1 MTVGFIG
8 FGDMGSDMAAHV
20 AKKDGREVLVYDID
34 PARLESAKDIGVT
47 PVDGIAAI
55 GRRAEVTVI
64 MVSTDAQVED
74 VVGELVKSG
83 RKGALFVV
91 ASTIHPKTMRKLDKE
106 VRRAGMNLI
115 DAPVVFGRTGAKEGT
130 LVSLCGGREEDV
142 DKARGV
148 LDCYSKAVYHMGPI
162 GSGQLTKTVNNMLH
176 WSSCVANFE
185 AILLGKRYGLDG
197 QRLRQVL
204 INCPADNGSLR
215 RWDSTRFTWHEK
227 DMDIALDLAQE
238 GGLMLPLFG
247 QVDQL
252 IKNLKPS
259 QVKGLLYE
267 DSTTYLGQE
276 VTAMPAQEDS

>member
-20 AKKDGREVLVYDID
+20 AKKGGREVLVYDID
-34 PARLESAKDIGVT
+34 PARLESAKELGVT

-74 VVGELVKSG
+74 VVGELVESG
-83 RKGALFVV
+83 RKEALFAV
-91 ASTIHPKTMRKLDKE
+91 ASTIHPKTMRKLDKV
-106 VRRAGMNLI
+106 VRGAGMHLI
-115 DAPVVFGRTGAKEGT
+115 DAPVVFGRTGAKDGT
-130 LVSLCGGREEDV
+130 LASLCGGREEDV
-142 DKARGV
+142 DKARDV

-185 AILLGKRYGLDG
+185 AILLGKRYGLDAH
-197 QRLRQVL
+197 RLREVL
-204 INCPADNGSLR
+204 INCPADNRSLR

-252 IKNLKPS
+252 IKNLTPS

-267 DSTTYLGQE
+267 DSTNYLGQE

>member
-8 FGDMGSDMAAHV
+8 IGDMGSDMAAHV
-20 AKKDGREVLVYDID
+20 AEKSDRDVLVYDID
-34 PARLESAKDIGVT
+34 PVRLESAKDNGLI
-47 PVDGIAAI
+47 PVDGIADI
-55 GRRAEVTVI
+55 GKRAEITVI
-64 MVSTDAQVED
+64 IVSTDAQVED
-74 VVGELVKSG
+74 VVGELVASA
-83 RKGALFVV
+83 RKGALFAV

-106 VRRAGMNLI
+106 VRRADMHLI
-115 DAPVVFGRTGAKEGT
+115 DAPVVFGRPGARDGT
-130 LVSLCGGREEDV
+130 LASLCGGREEDV
-142 DKARGV
+142 DRARDV
-148 LDCYSKAVYHMGPI
+148 LDCYSKAVFYMGPI
-162 GSGQLTKTVNNMLH
+162 GSGQLTKTVNNMIH
-176 WSSCVANFE
+176 WSSSVANFE

-204 INCPADNGSLR
+204 TNCPADNSNLR

-238 GGLMLPLFG
+238 GDLMLPLFG

-252 IKNLKPS
+252 IKNMTPS

-267 DSTTYLGQE
+267 ETTTYLGQE